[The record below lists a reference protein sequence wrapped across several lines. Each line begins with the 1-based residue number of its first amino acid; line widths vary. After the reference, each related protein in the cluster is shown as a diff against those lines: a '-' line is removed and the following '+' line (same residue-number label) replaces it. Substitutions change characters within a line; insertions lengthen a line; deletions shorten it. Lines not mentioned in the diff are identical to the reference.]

1 MIVGLLKTLSSL
13 VAEGEKHGLPYISVH
28 GLGEILRVSSHIKSA
43 AGTVTIV
50 REICCTVATP

>member
-1 MIVGLLKTLSSL
+1 MLSSL

-50 REICCTVATP
+50 REICCKVATP